1 MNTPTTN
8 KSGNVINDLQKKI
21 FGERNE
27 TLTPMEINRLFQYP
41 ITPEFIITL
50 YRALQDEAIDPDVT
64 ILQILTKA
72 KTKDYLIPIA
82 LCLRF
87 GADANMYVQAPN
99 VGIVHILG
107 YIYIIS
113 KKIDAD
119 PSVLTAIVLM
129 FLGKGARPTLPLFD
143 KKAGQIR
150 KPGEMIPTTLTVS
163 EWLNDQGYNTILDKV
178 DINDFNELEKIME
191 DKETLVKLSLLLDEP
206 VLMNRDYKSTD
217 LSLSIKCF
225 STLSFDK
232 IPIPFDIV
240 MMDHKTLWD
249 AVDYINVN
257 AFDKLLLVGQLP
269 SYLLM
274 TKIITTMIQFK
285 GTGFIVA
292 VQELQKMLL
301 SAIAIGSQLDKDQ
314 LNLISMLGQDVL
326 VAVNKEYEQPYWR
339 KICKS
344 NTANHQPP
352 EVLRRLAI
360 SLNLD
365 STMSKNGICDAIQ
378 SLSQA
383 DPDIVKEAARRRQ
396 QLRMSSDLG
405 YITEFIQGNIP
416 ALVPR
421 NKNLLQYDPF
431 DYNDIDVAYYR
442 DDQGAVWYFSSD
454 MFSSLVETGKN
465 PYNNTIMPLSFIETL
480 KCQMKVLKNLGIDVN
495 EGEVGVYASKI
506 AVTYGKSIDSL
517 QEKDVVS
524 EKASERAVNRF
535 IQLASENGVS
545 SETIKSLTK
554 PMMMDSLKSIQFN
567 VNLQPLSTA
576 HALVVTARIIQ
587 YVNKTNPQLTKTY
600 FNALKGNL
608 MM

>member
-1 MNTPTTN
+1 MDTTTN
-8 KSGNVINDLQKKI
+8 TRNNNVMSDLQKKI

-27 TLTPMEINRLFQYP
+27 VLTPMEINRLFQYP
-41 ITPEFIITL
+41 ITPEFIVTL
-50 YRALQDEAIDPDVT
+50 YRALQDGAIDPDVT
-64 ILQILTKA
+64 VLQVLTKA

-99 VGIVHILG
+99 IGIIHILG
-107 YIYIIS
+107 YIYITLS
-113 KKIDAD
+113 KINAD
-119 PSVLTAIVLM
+119 PSVMTAIVLM
-129 FLGKGARPTLPLFD
+129 FLGKGARATLPLFD

-178 DINDFNELEKIME
+178 DINDPYELEKIME
-191 DKETLVKLSLLLDEP
+191 DKETLVKLSLLLDDP
-206 VLMNRDYKSTD
+206 VLMIRDYKSSD
-217 LSLSIKCF
+217 LSLAIKCF
-225 STLSFDK
+225 STMSFDK
-232 IPIPFDIV
+232 IPIPFTMV
-240 MMDHKTLWD
+240 MMDHKTLWE
-249 AVDYINVN
+249 AVDYLNAT

-274 TKIITTMIQFK
+274 NKIIMTMIRFK
-285 GTGFIVA
+285 DTGFIVA
-292 VQELQKMLL
+292 VQELRKMLL
-301 SAIAIGSQLDKDQ
+301 AAIAIGTQLDKDQ

-344 NTANHQPP
+344 NTANHQAP
-352 EVLRRLAI
+352 EALRRLAI

-365 STMSKNGICDAIQ
+365 STMSKNGICDAIS
-378 SLSQA
+378 SLAQA

-421 NKNLLQYDPF
+421 NKNLLQYDAF

-454 MFSSLVETGKN
+454 MFASLVETGKN
-465 PYNNTIMPLSFIETL
+465 PYNNTMMPPSFMETL
-480 KCQMKVLKNLGIDVN
+480 KCQMDVLKRLGIDVN

-506 AVTYGKSIDSL
+506 AVTYDKSIDSL
-517 QEKDVVS
+517 QEKDIVS

-535 IQLASENGVS
+535 IQLACENGVS
-545 SETIKSLTK
+545 SDTIKSLTK
-554 PMMMDSLKSIQFN
+554 EKMIESLKSIQFN
-567 VNLQPLSTA
+567 VNYQSLSTS
-576 HALVVTARIIQ
+576 HALVTTARIIQ
-587 YVNKTNPQLTKTY
+587 HVNKTNPQLTKTY
-600 FNALKGNL
+600 FNALRGNL
-608 MM
+608 ML